1 MRILLLILLF
11 CSCNATK
18 RIQKIAEKKQLVR
31 IIDSVQI
38 KEYTQI
44 DTFQVS
50 NRVDSFI
57 VQNEKVLTKIFRYND
72 TIRIFQDIQAD
83 TIYIKE
89 TRIEIRPNE
98 KKVKRQSKL
107 IFGLICCLIVSFVI
121 IVLIK

>member
-18 RIQKIAEKKQLVR
+18 RIQKIAEKNKLVR

-44 DTFQVS
+44 DTFQVT

-57 VQNEKVLTKIFRYND
+57 VQNEKVLTKVFRHND

-83 TIYIKE
+83 TIFIKE

>member
-1 MRILLLILLF
+1 MRLIFLILLF

-18 RIQKIAEKKQLVR
+18 RIQKIAEKNQLVR

-44 DTFQVS
+44 DTFQVT

-57 VQNEKVLTKIFRYND
+57 VQNEKVLTKVFRYND

-98 KKVKRQSKL
+98 KKVKRQSKW

>member
-18 RIQKIAEKKQLVR
+18 RIQKIAEKNQLVR

-44 DTFQVS
+44 DTFQVT

-57 VQNEKVLTKIFRYND
+57 VQNEKVLTKVFRYND

-83 TIYIKE
+83 TIFIKE

>member
-18 RIQKIAEKKQLVR
+18 RIQKIAEKNQLVR

-44 DTFQVS
+44 DTFQVT

-57 VQNEKVLTKIFRYND
+57 VQNEKVLTKVFRYND

-98 KKVKRQSKL
+98 KRVKRQSKL

>member
-18 RIQKIAEKKQLVR
+18 RIQKIAEKNQLVR

-57 VQNEKVLTKIFRYND
+57 VQNEKVLTKVFRYND

>member
-1 MRILLLILLF
+1 MRILLLIFLF

-18 RIQKIAEKKQLVR
+18 RIQKIAEKNQLVR

-44 DTFQVS
+44 DTFQVT

-57 VQNEKVLTKIFRYND
+57 VQNEKVLTKVFRYND

>member
-1 MRILLLILLF
+1 M
-11 CSCNATK
+11 
-18 RIQKIAEKKQLVR
+18 VR

-44 DTFQVS
+44 DTFQVT

-57 VQNEKVLTKIFRYND
+57 VQNEKVLTKVFRYND

-98 KKVKRQSKL
+98 KKVKTTKQA
-107 IFGLICCLIVSFVI
+107 
-121 IVLIK
+121 

>member
-1 MRILLLILLF
+1 MRIVLLILLF

-18 RIQKIAEKKQLVR
+18 RIQKIAEKNELVR

-44 DTFQVS
+44 DTFQVT

-57 VQNEKVLTKIFRYND
+57 VQNEKVLTKVFRYND

>member
-18 RIQKIAEKKQLVR
+18 RIQKIAEKNQLVR

-44 DTFQVS
+44 DTFQVT

-57 VQNEKVLTKIFRYND
+57 VQNEKVLTKVFRYND

>member
-1 MRILLLILLF
+1 MRLIFLILLF

-18 RIQKIAEKKQLVR
+18 RIQKIAEKNQLVR

-44 DTFQVS
+44 DTFQVT

-57 VQNEKVLTKIFRYND
+57 VQNEKVLTKVFRYND

>member
-1 MRILLLILLF
+1 MRLIFLILLF

-18 RIQKIAEKKQLVR
+18 RIQKIAEKNQLVR

-57 VQNEKVLTKIFRYND
+57 VQNEKVLTKVFRYND

>member
-18 RIQKIAEKKQLVR
+18 RIQKIAEKNQMVR

-44 DTFQVS
+44 DTFQVT